1 VRQAC
6 AAAAISKP
14 VLEVPHNH
22 VITGGLN
29 GNTETRT
36 LAQDVFTAKTATAN
50 YMKELHLEITQNLQL
65 HYLIIVD
72 VANRGADIFRYMTEL
87 GVI

>member
-1 VRQAC
+1 VGQAC
-6 AAAAISKP
+6 AAAISEP
-14 VLEVPHNH
+14 NFEVPHNH
-22 VITGGLN
+22 LITGGLK

-65 HYLIIVD
+65 DYLIIVD

-87 GVI
+87 GVN